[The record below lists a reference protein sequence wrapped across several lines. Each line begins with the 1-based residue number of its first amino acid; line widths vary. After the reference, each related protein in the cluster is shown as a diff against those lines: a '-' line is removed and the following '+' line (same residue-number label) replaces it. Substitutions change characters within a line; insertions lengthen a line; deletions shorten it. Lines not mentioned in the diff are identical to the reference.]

1 MGGSV
6 AHTPLDPTP
15 CSSEESDVLLLF
27 VRRLLFTIPIL
38 VMASFLV
45 FGLILLVPGDPAI
58 TLAGDNA
65 TVEQIEAIRERL
77 GLNDP
82 VWVQYGRWASAA
94 VQGDLGESL
103 FSGRSVTKSISE
115 RLPVTMSLAAVSVL
129 IALMIAIPAGI
140 ISAINRGKWIDSAAT
155 VGASLGLAMPSFWL
169 GAIFALVFAL
179 RLGWL
184 PATGYV
190 PFGENPAEWL
200 RHLILPGLTL
210 GTAAAAETTRQ
221 LRSSLSDVLQ
231 QDYVR
236 TARASGLRG
245 RVIVSK
251 HAMKNAA
258 MPVVTVLGFQ
268 IAFLLGGSVI
278 VEQLFALPGLGGLAI
293 RAVLDRDLPVIQG
306 VVIFTTVLVVTI
318 NLIVDM
324 LYGWLNPKVRTA

>member
-1 MGGSV
+1 M
-6 AHTPLDPTP
+6 LQ
-15 CSSEESDVLLLF
+15 LF
-27 VRRLLFTIPIL
+27 LRRLAMTIPIVVL
-38 VMASFLV
+38 ASFLV
-45 FGLILLVPGDPAI
+45 FGLVLLVPGDPAI

-65 TVEQIEAIRERL
+65 TAEQIEIIRDRL
-77 GLNDP
+77 GLDDP
-82 VWVQYGRWASAA
+82 IWVQYGRWAADA

-103 FSGRSVTKSISE
+103 FTGRSVTKSIGE
-115 RLPVTMSLAAVSVL
+115 RLPVTMSLAAVSVVV
-129 IALMIAIPAGI
+129 ALLIAIPAGI
-140 ISAINRGKWIDSAAT
+140 LAATRRGTWMDTSAT

-169 GAIFALVFAL
+169 GAVLVLIFAL

-190 PFGENPAEWL
+190 PFGDDPVAWL
-200 RHLILPGLTL
+200 KHLILPALTL

-221 LRSSLSDVLQ
+221 LRASLSDVLQ

-236 TARASGLRG
+236 TARAVGTRS
-245 RVIVSK
+245 RVVIGK

-306 VVIFTTVLVVTI
+306 VVLFTTILVVTI
-318 NLIVDM
+318 NLAVDM
-324 LYGWLNPKVRTA
+324 LYGWLNPKVRAS